1 MILVTGP
8 TGSGKSTTLY
18 STLKVLNTPDKN
30 ITTIEDPVEYI
41 LPGVNQV
48 QIKPEIGLDFA
59 SGLRAF
65 LRQDP
70 DIIMVGEIRDRETA
84 EVAINAAL
92 TGHLVLSTLHT
103 NDAPGAITRLV
114 NMGIEPFLITSTVVM
129 SIAQRLIRKICP
141 NCKESYEVETK
152 VAQRT
157 LGLKEED
164 IKEEKITL
172 YRGKGCEKCYGVGY
186 RGRTGVFELMVM
198 TDTIKTLVLDREPTH
213 VIREA
218 AEKEGMVTLRQAGL
232 SKVLEGITTVDE
244 LLRITFEEKIAYQ

>member
-1 MILVTGP
+1 
-8 TGSGKSTTLY
+8 
-18 STLKVLNTPDKN
+18 
-30 ITTIEDPVEYI
+30 
-41 LPGVNQV
+41 
-48 QIKPEIGLDFA
+48 
-59 SGLRAF
+59 
-65 LRQDP
+65 
-70 DIIMVGEIRDRETA
+70 
-84 EVAINAAL
+84 
-92 TGHLVLSTLHT
+92 
-103 NDAPGAITRLV
+103 
-114 NMGIEPFLITSTVVM
+114 MGIEPFLITSTVVM